1 MEWLNYHHLLY
12 FRAVAR
18 EGTVASAAG
27 VLRRS
32 QPTISAQIHDLEKS
46 LGEKLF
52 TRAGRR
58 LVLTD
63 MGRHVFR
70 YAEEIHSLGKDLV
83 DTIKGRPTGRPL
95 RLVVGVADVLPKL
108 VTQRLLQPALS
119 LHEPVR
125 IVCVEDRPERL
136 LADLALHELDV
147 VLSDSPATPSVNVR
161 AFSHLLGECGVTFF
175 AAGRHAACRKGFPRS
190 LDGAELL
197 VPTKNTTL
205 RRSLEEWFEKLDIR
219 PLIMGEFQDSALLE
233 VFGQAGRG
241 IFMAPSV
248 VEREVARQYR
258 VRVIGRTN
266 QLRERFYAISVERR
280 LKHPA
285 VVAISEGA
293 GAVAVDGGTHR
304 GDNLAWQRFRR
315 RR

>member
-1 MEWLNYHHLLY
+1 
-12 FRAVAR
+12 
-18 EGTVASAAG
+18 
-27 VLRRS
+27 
-32 QPTISAQIHDLEKS
+32 
-46 LGEKLF
+46 
-52 TRAGRR
+52 
-58 LVLTD
+58 
-63 MGRHVFR
+63 
-70 YAEEIHSLGKDLV
+70 
-83 DTIKGRPTGRPL
+83 
-95 RLVVGVADVLPKL
+95 
-108 VTQRLLQPALS
+108 
-119 LHEPVR
+119 
-125 IVCVEDRPERL
+125 
-136 LADLALHELDV
+136 
-147 VLSDSPATPSVNVR
+147 
-161 AFSHLLGECGVTFF
+161 
-175 AAGRHAACRKGFPRS
+175 
-190 LDGAELL
+190 
-197 VPTKNTTL
+197 
-205 RRSLEEWFEKLDIR
+205 LEEWFEKLDIR